1 MMTVHATETRTT
13 TTIPDAPFAA
23 GPTALPYARVQQFYA
38 YQTALLDELRVQE
51 FAATFTEDGVLTS
64 APTARPARGR
74 AAIAAALSAA
84 HERRFGTE
92 PVRRR
97 HWQNALRVEELPDGS
112 LLASYCTLVTV
123 IRPWHPVAAIG
134 PSAAV
139 EDVLVVD
146 GGELRV
152 RERRITPDHLSF

>member
-13 TTIPDAPFAA
+13 TVPDTLFVA

-74 AAIAAALSAA
+74 AAIAAALRAA

-97 HWQNALRVEELPDGS
+97 HWQNALCVEELPDGS
-112 LLASYCTLVTV
+112 LRASYCTLVTV
-123 IRPWHPVAAIG
+123 IRPWNPVAALG